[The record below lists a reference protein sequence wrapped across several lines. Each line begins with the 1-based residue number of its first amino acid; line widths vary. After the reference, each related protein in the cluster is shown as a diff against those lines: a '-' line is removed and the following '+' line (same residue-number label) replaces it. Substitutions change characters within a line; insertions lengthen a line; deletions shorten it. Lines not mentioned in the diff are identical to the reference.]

1 MQFDKFLR
9 CAIVVVFRWSRFI
22 FFTCL
27 LFFSDEQCY
36 ETDLKPHFVA
46 RAAKVIIYK
55 SRVGHLYGTEF
66 EILAGWQY

>member
-1 MQFDKFLR
+1 MVTFYFLYM
-9 CAIVVVFRWSRFI
+9 SS
-22 FFTCL
+22 
-27 LFFSDEQCY
+27 FFSDEPCY

>member
-1 MQFDKFLR
+1 MVTFYFLYM
-9 CAIVVVFRWSRFI
+9 SS
-22 FFTCL
+22 
-27 LFFSDEQCY
+27 FFSDEPCY

-66 EILAGWQY
+66 EIWAGWQY

>member
-1 MQFDKFLR
+1 M
-9 CAIVVVFRWSRFI
+9 AIVVVFRWSRFI

-27 LFFSDEQCY
+27 LFFSDEPCY

-66 EILAGWQY
+66 EIWAGWQY